1 MLRELAHF
9 FRNAPEVLKA
19 QNERSKAEFADW
31 LNDRIDA
38 QGFAAIRREL
48 AAGLAGRVLEIGCG
62 TGAMFA
68 YYDASLQV
76 EAIEPDADF
85 LALARTKAVKL
96 TPSTALTKAVGRP
109 NIHVSDG
116 DAMHLDFDDAS
127 FDAVIVSLVLCS
139 VPSVEHVLREVRRV
153 LRPGGHVRALEHV
166 RSTTRV
172 GGLLMHVAN
181 PLWLKANK
189 QGCNMNR
196 QPVPLIE
203 AAGFAIENVRD
214 FQNFDTLMPAFPMQ
228 RIDAR
233 RVP

>member
-68 YYDASLQV
+68 YYDANVRV

-85 LALARTKAVKL
+85 RELAHA
-96 TPSTALTKAVGRP
+96 KAVGRP
-109 NIHVSDG
+109 NIHVADG

-139 VPSVEHVLREVRRV
+139 VPSVEQVLREIHRV
-153 LRPGGHVRALEHV
+153 LRPGGRMRALEHV
-166 RSTTRV
+166 RSTTRA

-181 PLWLKANK
+181 PLWLLANK

-214 FQNFDTLMPAFPMQ
+214 FQTFDTLMPAFPMQ
-228 RIDAR
+228 RIDAC

>member
-1 MLRELAHF
+1 MLRELVHF
-9 FRNAPEVLKA
+9 IRNAPEVVKA
-19 QNERSKAEFADW
+19 QNERSKAEFADG

-85 LALARTKAVKL
+85 REIAHA
-96 TPSTALTKAVGRP
+96 KAVGRT
-109 NIHVSDG
+109 NVHVADG

-127 FDAVIVSLVLCS
+127 FDAVLISLVLCS
-139 VPSVEHVLREVRRV
+139 VPSVEQVLREIHRV
-153 LRPGGHVRALEHV
+153 LRPSGLLRALEHV

-181 PLWLKANK
+181 PLWLRANK

-196 QPVPLIE
+196 RPVPLIE

-214 FQNFDTLMPAFPMQ
+214 FQTFDTLMPAFPMQ

>member
-1 MLRELAHF
+1 MLRELVHF

-19 QNERSKAEFADW
+19 QKEHSKAGFADW
-31 LNDRIDA
+31 LNDRIDG

-48 AAGLAGRVLEIGCG
+48 AAGLTGRVLEIGCG

-76 EAIEPDADF
+76 EAIEPDAEF
-85 LALARTKAVKL
+85 RELARAKA
-96 TPSTALTKAVGRP
+96 AGRP
-109 NIHVSDG
+109 SIHVADG
-116 DAMHLDFDDAS
+116 DAMHLAFDDGS

-139 VPSVEHVLREVRRV
+139 VPSVEQVLREVHRV

-181 PLWLKANK
+181 PLWLMANK

-203 AAGFAIENVRD
+203 AAGFAIESVRG
-214 FQNFDTLMPAFPMQ
+214 FQTFDTLMPAFPMQ